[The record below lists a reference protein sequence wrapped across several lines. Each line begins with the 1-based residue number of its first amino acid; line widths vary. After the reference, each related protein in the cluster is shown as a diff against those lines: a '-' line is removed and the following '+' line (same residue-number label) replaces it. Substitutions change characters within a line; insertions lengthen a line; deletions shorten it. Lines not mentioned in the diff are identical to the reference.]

1 MRQVFLYPN
10 VLLWIH
16 KAEWKHSVKEP
27 GIWQHF
33 LEISLELSSVGMST
47 LFSSS
52 IWHTYE
58 VEATA
63 DFSIGFVQW
72 IQATMPTFLA
82 PKKSFN
88 QAHYGFKQSWVLDA
102 LKLLWI
108 PTLFTQR
115 ILKEGH
121 ISKKRKKVFPRLT
134 SRHIFCLTN
143 IKDWNM
149 FPQCNLWFIC
159 HATHKPT

>member
-16 KAEWKHSVKEP
+16 EVEWKHSVKEP

-63 DFSIGFVQW
+63 DFSISFVQW
-72 IQATMPTFLA
+72 IQATMLRFLA
-82 PKKSFN
+82 SKKSFN
-88 QAHYGFKQSWVLDA
+88 QAHYGFRQSWILDA

-108 PTLFTQR
+108 PSLFTQR
-115 ILKEGH
+115 ILKKGH
-121 ISKKRKKVFPRLT
+121 ISKKKKKKFPRLKP
-134 SRHIFCLTN
+134 RHIFCLTN
-143 IKDWNM
+143 IKDRNM
-149 FPQCNLWFIC
+149 FPRCKLWFMC
-159 HATHKPT
+159 HATHKPI